1 MTTQLSLKDLAKV
14 DSEERM
20 NIFRRYFAASRYNR
34 LLIQQTL
41 IRSAN
46 DSSLISKVS
55 DMEKAHNKNFFDTVA
70 IMKKSNYFKEF
81 LAAVS
86 EEDTALS
93 KIIEAYDKRMNRS

>member
-1 MTTQLSLKDLAKV
+1 MTAQLSLKDLAKV

-20 NIFRRYFAASRYNR
+20 NIFRRYFASSRYNR

-46 DSSLISKVS
+46 EGSLVSKVS
-55 DMEKAHNKNFFDTVA
+55 DMEKAHNKSFLDTVA
-70 IMKKSNYFKEF
+70 ILKKSNYFKEF

-86 EEDTALS
+86 EEDAALS